1 MKLFSVMYQT
11 SNSKGQELVAQRM
24 VKWGRRLG
32 LDAWLVTSI
41 YHDGEPVIPANEVM
55 KSIEGYVKFDRDPKV
70 GLPVIRVDS
79 NKTFWPP
86 RRIMFRDFITVLKNL
101 DETLGIDIL
110 ITHSTLWNGPEET
123 AKWVMWK
130 RLMKSLGET
139 VTPTVYAHMSHYQ
152 PPDPSRYDPIERAF
166 RMAWNTTTF
175 QSIFKAA
182 DLILCVT
189 NVEAE
194 EMVVHGAR
202 PEQIHIF
209 PGGLDDDTASLI
221 DSSKPDEFRSKYE
234 VRSDKLIIS
243 YLGTIEERK
252 NPLAVVRVAR
262 KLRDLKDVIFVIAG
276 RPGDQWDHVI
286 KESKDL
292 ENVIVTGELN
302 EETKASLIKA
312 SYLNIILS
320 KMEALGLT
328 QIEFM
333 YGGVPVIT
341 SATYGQKWLISN
353 GIEGIHVQ
361 GPDDIEG
368 AAKAI
373 ECLVRDND
381 RRDFMA
387 EKARE
392 KAKNYLMSKLLE
404 GLITRAKSLMR

>member
-32 LDAWLVTSI
+32 LDAWLISSI

-55 KSIEGYVKFDRDPKV
+55 KSIEGYIKFDRDPKV

-101 DETLGIDIL
+101 DETIGIDLL

-123 AKWVMWK
+123 AKWIMWK
-130 RLMKSLGET
+130 RLMKSLGEA
-139 VTPTVYAHMSHYQ
+139 VMPTIYAHMSHYQ
-152 PPDPSRYDPIERAF
+152 PPDPTRYDPIERAF

-189 NVEAE
+189 NIEAE

-202 PEQIHIF
+202 PEQIYIF

-221 DSSKPDEFRSKYE
+221 DSSKPDEFRSKYGIH
-234 VRSDKLIIS
+234 SDKLIIS

-262 KLRDLKDVIFVIAG
+262 KLRNLKDVVFVIAG

-286 KESKDL
+286 RESKDL
-292 ENVIVTGELN
+292 KNVIITGELD

-353 GIEGIHVQ
+353 GVDGIHVQ
-361 GPDDIEG
+361 GPEDIEG

-373 ECLVRDND
+373 EYLVKNSDKRDS
-381 RRDFMA
+381 MA

-392 KAKNYLMSKLLE
+392 KAKNYLMSKLLQ
-404 GLITRAKSLMR
+404 GLIARAKSLMR

>member
-1 MKLFSVMYQT
+1 
-11 SNSKGQELVAQRM
+11 
-24 VKWGRRLG
+24 
-32 LDAWLVTSI
+32 
-41 YHDGEPVIPANEVM
+41 
-55 KSIEGYVKFDRDPKV
+55 DP
-70 GLPVIRVDS
+70 
-79 NKTFWPP
+79 T
-86 RRIMFRDFITVLKNL
+86 
-101 DETLGIDIL
+101 
-110 ITHSTLWNGPEET
+110 
-123 AKWVMWK
+123 
-130 RLMKSLGET
+130 
-139 VTPTVYAHMSHYQ
+139 
-152 PPDPSRYDPIERAF
+152 RYDPIERAF

-189 NVEAE
+189 NIEAE

-202 PEQIHIF
+202 PEQIYIF

-221 DSSKPDEFRSKYE
+221 DSSKPDEFRSKYGIH
-234 VRSDKLIIS
+234 SDKLIIS

-262 KLRDLKDVIFVIAG
+262 KLRNLKDVVFVIAG

-286 KESKDL
+286 RESKDL
-292 ENVIVTGELN
+292 KNVIITGELD

-353 GIEGIHVQ
+353 GVDGIHVQ
-361 GPDDIEG
+361 GPEDIEG

-373 ECLVRDND
+373 EYLVKNSDKRDS
-381 RRDFMA
+381 MA

-392 KAKNYLMSKLLE
+392 KAKNYLMSKLLQ
-404 GLITRAKSLMR
+404 GLIARAKSLMR

>member
-1 MKLFSVMYQT
+1 MRLFSVMYQT

-32 LDAWLVTSI
+32 LDAWLISSI

-55 KSIEGYVKFDRDPKV
+55 KSIEGYIKFDRDPKV

-101 DETLGIDIL
+101 DETIGIDLL

-123 AKWVMWK
+123 AKWIMWK
-130 RLMKSLGET
+130 RLMKSLGEA
-139 VTPTVYAHMSHYQ
+139 VMPTIYAHMSHYQ
-152 PPDPSRYDPIERAF
+152 PPDPTRYDPIERAF

-189 NVEAE
+189 NIEAE

-202 PEQIHIF
+202 PEQIYIF

-221 DSSKPDEFRSKYE
+221 DSSKPDEFRSKYGIH
-234 VRSDKLIIS
+234 SDKLIIS

-262 KLRDLKDVIFVIAG
+262 KLRNLKDVVFVIAG

-286 KESKDL
+286 RESKDL
-292 ENVIVTGELN
+292 KNVIITGELD

-353 GIEGIHVQ
+353 GVDGIHVQ
-361 GPDDIEG
+361 GPEDIEG

-373 ECLVRDND
+373 EYLVKNSDKRDS
-381 RRDFMA
+381 MA
-387 EKARE
+387 
-392 KAKNYLMSKLLE
+392 
-404 GLITRAKSLMR
+404 